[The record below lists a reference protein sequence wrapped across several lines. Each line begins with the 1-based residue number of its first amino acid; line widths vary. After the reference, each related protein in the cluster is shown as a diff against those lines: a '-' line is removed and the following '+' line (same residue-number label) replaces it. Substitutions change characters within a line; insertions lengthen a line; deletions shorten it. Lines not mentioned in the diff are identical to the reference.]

1 MSPEITQTVICWNFK
16 PDKAIPTVE
25 GDTKMTFQA
34 LAACVAPL
42 PDNVTVWWKTN
53 REPKLWLKDNHSLKA
68 RQKNKPHQPQ
78 SSSLWPKS
86 THNEDWFMATGCVR
100 VDYTYMELSVIHY
113 SRQTNKPS
121 AVSMS

>member
-42 PDNVTVWWKTN
+42 PDNVTV
-53 REPKLWLKDNHSLKA
+53 
-68 RQKNKPHQPQ
+68 
-78 SSSLWPKS
+78 
-86 THNEDWFMATGCVR
+86 
-100 VDYTYMELSVIHY
+100 
-113 SRQTNKPS
+113 
-121 AVSMS
+121 